1 LKCDLTVDYVCQF
14 PNHMDHRGYAQWPP
28 RVNDPE
34 VTAVSAIDFSSS
46 YVLRAL
52 HTLPQQ
58 GSKTPWRV
66 IQNYLKDL
74 SMLRFGRVDDGT
86 MEVQSVAGESTA
98 AAGLKCGSNWVQS
111 KVETFRVDLSYS
123 SL

>member
-1 LKCDLTVDYVCQF
+1 MTE
-14 PNHMDHRGYAQWPP
+14 H
-28 RVNDPE
+28 
-34 VTAVSAIDFSSS
+34 AIDFTSG

-66 IQNYLKDL
+66 HQNYVKDL

-86 MEVQSVAGESTA
+86 MELKAAPCGRDADAAVA
-98 AAGLKCGSNWVQS
+98 
-111 KVETFRVDLSYS
+111 LS
-123 SL
+123 